1 MIWPGAGAPPAGC
14 IPALQQLAKLR
25 YDDDRTRQSEM
36 HIMTMKLK
44 KESRSGDSAERRF
57 RQPECQEVRRSA
69 GTPLRR
75 TVVLLFLLALFSPG
89 AVPLSAQ
96 STNQTP
102 ALLDQVAQNAG
113 RVEAVFTRFVQE
125 RHLALF
131 QEPLRSEGYLCFQ
144 KPGRLRW
151 EITQPYQ
158 SILVSDGK
166 GVAQFERVNDQW
178 RKLDLGL
185 ADAVQAVVS
194 QIGAVMEG
202 RYAGKQRD
210 YSISATNSAD
220 GPVVTLTPQHPAMR
234 KMMQAIEIHLAPDFR
249 GTRRVVLRE
258 VGGDFTDIRFSEQVA
273 EPPLP
278 EGTFDRSQPV
288 DLEKIRQA
296 VQGRNGA
303 SEPKPNAK

>member
-1 MIWPGAGAPPAGC
+1 MRSSFTRLACLGAASFFC
-14 IPALQQLAKLR
+14 LLA
-25 YDDDRTRQSEM
+25 
-36 HIMTMKLK
+36 
-44 KESRSGDSAERRF
+44 
-57 RQPECQEVRRSA
+57 
-69 GTPLRR
+69 TPLP
-75 TVVLLFLLALFSPG
+75 AEP
-89 AVPLSAQ
+89 
-96 STNQTP
+96 TNLTSV
-102 ALLDQVAQNAG
+102 LLDQVAQNAG

-131 QEPLRSEGYLCFQ
+131 QDPLRSEGYLCFQ

-178 RKLDLGL
+178 KKLDLGL
-185 ADAVQAVVS
+185 ADAVQTVVS

-210 YSISATNSAD
+210 YSISATNTAD

-278 EGTFDRSQPV
+278 EGTFDRSKPV

-296 VQGRNGA
+296 VQARNGA
-303 SEPKPNAK
+303 SEPKPTAK